1 MATPFVQGRL
11 LDRDLEYTIQSSCAN
26 SGRPMEIAIDSDL
39 NIGQVTEGARPMYSM
54 ALIDTEKM
62 KEKSIIDVF

>member
-1 MATPFVQGRL
+1 VQGRL
-11 LDRDLEYTIQSSCAN
+11 SDQTLEYTISSRCSN
-26 SGRPMEIAIDSDL
+26 SGRPIEIDIDSDM
-39 NIGQVTEGARPMYSM
+39 NISRVTEGASLMYSM